1 MRTFVSAACAALA
14 LVIGLPV
21 ASASA
26 WGYQQ
31 APQQNCH
38 YNGHYDQNGQLH
50 TDGMIC
56 DQQQEGDY
64 PSYPQQQ
71 EQQEYH
77 PWHRGRQQYQPR
89 VCYDQFDENWNR
101 FRVCM

>member
-1 MRTFVSAACAALA
+1 MRLFVMAACAASMLF
-14 LVIGLPV
+14 IGLPI

-31 APQQNCH
+31 VPQQNCH
-38 YNGHYDQNGQLH
+38 YYGHYDQNGQLH

-56 DQQQEGDY
+56 DGEGNY
-64 PSYPQQQ
+64 PSQQPQYQ
-71 EQQEYH
+71 EQEQEYH
-77 PWHRGRQQYQPR
+77 PWHPR
-89 VCYDQFDENWNR
+89 RNQFGPRTCYDQFDQNWNR